1 MCFLQDGWLFAFL
14 INHLRVKILLNKIS
28 MEELKVL
35 TKNMLRSFYLYLFLI
50 LSISSVSVFA
60 GVDPDEANFED
71 EVQIQDQV
79 KKEVIMNEPVQKIT
93 EQVAVIPDS
102 CISFPEAI
110 AHKEH
115 FACQADIE
123 KNILSRQKW
132 SFSQLMIFD

>member
-1 MCFLQDGWLFAFL
+1 MCFLQDGWLFVFL
-14 INHLRVKILLNKIS
+14 TNHLRVKILFNISS

-50 LSISSVSVFA
+50 FSISSVSVFA

-79 KKEVIMNEPVQKIT
+79 KKEVIINESLQKIT
-93 EQVAVIPDS
+93 EQVVVIPES

-110 AHKEH
+110 AYKEH

-123 KNILSRQKW
+123 KNILARQKW
-132 SFSQLMIFD
+132 SFVQLKMFD

>member
-1 MCFLQDGWLFAFL
+1 MCFLQDGWLL
-14 INHLRVKILLNKIS
+14 IISTNHLRVRFFLNIIS
-28 MEELKVL
+28 MEELIVL
-35 TKNMLRSFYLYLFLI
+35 TKSMLRSFYLYLFLI
-50 LSISSVSVFA
+50 FSISSVSVFA

-93 EQVAVIPDS
+93 EQIVVITDS

-115 FACQADIE
+115 FACHVDIE
-123 KNILSRQKW
+123 KNILIRQKW
-132 SFSQLMIFD
+132 SFAQLMVFD